1 MCVRM
6 IAPEEVSI
14 SSTAANLPTDE
25 TEDPTN
31 AMDTTPMA
39 TTPMDNTPM
48 DTTPMATAGP
58 VTAQST
64 TAAAETMCDQCNI
77 DDIRFTL
84 EPSGDAGADYSTTPR
99 DPVDG
104 CLRTEVGCIRSD
116 GKQCDTTEMF
126 AVNPTGEHSIGDGG
140 SEAYAILACANDGTY
155 AFMDITDISE
165 IKCVFTDCF

>member
-25 TEDPTN
+25 TEVPTDDM
-31 AMDTTPMA
+31 ATTPMATTPMDDTPMA

-77 DDIRFTL
+77 DDIPVTFD
-84 EPSGDAGADYSTTPR
+84 PAGDVGADYSTTPR

-126 AVNPTGEHSIGDGG
+126 VVNPTGDHSIADGG
-140 SEAYAILACANDGTY
+140 SEAYAILACANDGLY
-155 AFMDITDISE
+155 KWMDM
-165 IKCVFTDCF
+165 